1 MPSLRRRKIIYL
13 LLVAPSVFPWAV
25 MSLIGLTVG
34 VGLLGFAGIF
44 GLRSIFLLPIQ
55 ERKQRWTYN
64 TLLLLGMIPMAIYVP
79 FIAFNM
85 MNDWTNWLL
94 FFSGLILLLVATCL
108 IYEINYAEK
117 SD

>member
-1 MPSLRRRKIIYL
+1 
-13 LLVAPSVFPWAV
+13 
-25 MSLIGLTVG
+25 
-34 VGLLGFAGIF
+34 
-44 GLRSIFLLPIQ
+44 
-55 ERKQRWTYN
+55 
-64 TLLLLGMIPMAIYVP
+64 MAIYVP